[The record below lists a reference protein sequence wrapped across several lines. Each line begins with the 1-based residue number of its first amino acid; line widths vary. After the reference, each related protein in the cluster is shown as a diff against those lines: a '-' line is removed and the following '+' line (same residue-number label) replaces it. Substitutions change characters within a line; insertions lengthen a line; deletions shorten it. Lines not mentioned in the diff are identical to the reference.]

1 MSDEFKQPLANM
13 KPDSLPVSR
22 YIRAKE
28 EWDSRI
34 GNARVQAANWR
45 LAALG
50 IFGLSILLL
59 FGLIYQSTKSAVVPY
74 IVQVGPN
81 GEVLSSVKA
90 IETSRAPQDNE
101 IKYFLGKWVHE
112 VRGVPL
118 DIVVKKNDWI
128 NAYLFMKPRAAI
140 KMNEYIKQ
148 ENPMS
153 KVGEETVS
161 VKLTGVIK
169 MSAKTYQVRWVE
181 DVFEKGGGLK
191 ETYKMTAV
199 LTVDFKRPTNE
210 KDILNNPLGMYI
222 SDWAWAKEI

>member
-13 KPDSLPVSR
+13 KPDSLPVSP